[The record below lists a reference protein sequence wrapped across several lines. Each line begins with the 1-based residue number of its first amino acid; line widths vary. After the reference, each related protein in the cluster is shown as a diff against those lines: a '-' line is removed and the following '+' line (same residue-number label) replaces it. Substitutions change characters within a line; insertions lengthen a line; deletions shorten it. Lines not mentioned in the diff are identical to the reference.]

1 MVECGRTETSL
12 AGIMVSVFF
21 VVATIC
27 YCVGAV
33 GYLVYLFRDWE
44 AIHRACLTALTTG
57 AIFQGAV
64 LVIHSYEVGHLAVTN
79 SQEALAFFAW
89 ILVLIYLLVQIR
101 LNLRILGPFVA
112 PLAVV
117 FMLTSSLLPD
127 RAVPTATIFQ
137 SMWLSLHVVTLFL
150 ANALFA
156 LAFSAGVMY
165 LLQERHIKRKSFGF
179 LYPRLPSLDR
189 LDNINYF
196 CIIVGFPLM
205 TVGLV
210 AGFAY
215 AGTVW
220 RSPWNW
226 DPKEVF
232 AVITWFIYAVL
243 LHERLAVGWRGRR
256 AALLAIF
263 GFSAVLVT
271 FLGVNLFFEG
281 HHTVFVK

>member
-1 MVECGRTETSL
+1 MVT
-12 AGIMVSVFF
+12 VFF
-21 VVATIC
+21 VFATIC

-44 AIHRACLTALTTG
+44 SIHRASLAALIAG
-57 AIFQGAV
+57 VIFQAV
-64 LVIHSYEVGHLAVTN
+64 ALIGRSHSIGHLAVTN

-89 ILVLIYLLVQIR
+89 ILVITYLLVQIH
-101 LNLRILGPFVA
+101 LNLRILGSFVS

-127 RAVPTATIFQ
+127 KIVPTTTIFQ
-137 SMWLSLHVVTLFL
+137 SIWMILHVVTLFL

-156 LAFSAGVMY
+156 LAFSAGIMY
-165 LLQERHIKRKSFGF
+165 LLQERHIKRKNFGF

-189 LDNINYF
+189 LDSINYF
-196 CIIVGFPLM
+196 CLIIGFPLM
-205 TVGLV
+205 TVGLL

-226 DPKEVF
+226 DPKEIF
-232 AVITWFIYAVL
+232 ALVTWFIYAIL